1 MCVKGGLKKQRGL
14 HAHEGEMGART
25 GNGEDC
31 GITVEAEQTKRAARK
46 TRKIARR
53 LKRAARMNDKM
64 AGELE
69 SSAEQWFAR
78 ISHG

>member
-1 MCVKGGLKKQRGL
+1 MRATHGRRYSRGMGWKT
-14 HAHEGEMGART
+14 GEV
-25 GNGEDC
+25 D
-31 GITVEAEQTKRAARK
+31 GITVEEEQAKRGARK

-53 LKRAARMNDKM
+53 LKRAARMTDKM

-78 ISHG
+78 ISHA